1 MYRNKKS
8 SSMKKKHSLVN
19 LTFINGFHCQC
30 VRIWNG
36 RLFHTTWPVSINH
49 YAFEIIREPK
59 YIVSLTIH
67 SLTHSKSFSICNG
80 VDHNHQWTM
89 FMSVC
94 VRFFSTLLF
103 CFLLTCLL
111 QNVFTLNAIHSV
123 IAIYLSDWECLNNLL
138 KQWPRTTHM
147 KKKLIT
153 KYRST
158 LNGFCVLMLINKCLS
173 FVDAV
178 ISFVLNGS
186 IKLSL
191 NKWQFL
197 ISICKLW
204 SLSCSALNHS
214 KGEKKCICVCTRER
228 PKFDMGKEW
237 KHPIGNEMKKL
248 NFYLAVVHYARD
260 SLALIL
266 FAIAKIFFA
275 SVFFCRWKTVF

>member
-94 VRFFSTLLF
+94 VCAFFF
-103 CFLLTCLL
+103 HI
-111 QNVFTLNAIHSV
+111 V
-123 IAIYLSDWECLNNLL
+123 
-138 KQWPRTTHM
+138 
-147 KKKLIT
+147 
-153 KYRST
+153 
-158 LNGFCVLMLINKCLS
+158 
-173 FVDAV
+173 
-178 ISFVLNGS
+178 
-186 IKLSL
+186 
-191 NKWQFL
+191 
-197 ISICKLW
+197 
-204 SLSCSALNHS
+204 
-214 KGEKKCICVCTRER
+214 
-228 PKFDMGKEW
+228 
-237 KHPIGNEMKKL
+237 
-248 NFYLAVVHYARD
+248 
-260 SLALIL
+260 IL
-266 FAIAKIFFA
+266 FSSHLFA
-275 SVFFCRWKTVF
+275 SKCVYSQCYSQCYSNLPKRLGMLEQLT